1 MRKHLN
7 LIQFSRA
14 LVPLFV
20 MLLHA
25 KAFMANYFHYD
36 FLHLPHVARSGGVYY
51 FFALSG
57 FMVYYLYHKDFGN
70 HGKVKDYLY
79 KRFMRIY
86 PLYWILTLII
96 LPVYFIFP
104 SLGTGNEREVGH
116 IFASLLL
123 YPDGEYP
130 ILSVAWSLSH
140 TIFFYIIFSLA
151 FFEKKIVSM
160 LIPFAWGFISLLFS
174 LELLKSSYYF
184 INYLFSFNNLIFLS
198 GVACAYLVTRIKVN
212 VVLSRIMVFVGLVG
226 FPLSWVN
233 EEYGYI
239 NLNLQLTTTISSIL
253 LIIGFSSIDLQK
265 EISIP
270 KFARF
275 LGDASFSIYLTH
287 FTCMSAFSI
296 FLSTI
301 SFVRIPNFLISI
313 LLIVFSIICG
323 SSVYVLL
330 EKPLN
335 KKLKDLYNKKKK
347 ISSRGESSFL
357 KV

>member
-1 MRKHLN
+1 
-7 LIQFSRA
+7 
-14 LVPLFV
+14 

-86 PLYWILTLII
+86 PLYWILTLMI

-116 IFASLLL
+116 ILASFLL
-123 YPDGEYP
+123 YPDGKYP

-140 TIFFYIIFSLA
+140 TIFFYLVISLA
-151 FFEKKIVSM
+151 FFEKKIVAM
-160 LIPFAWGFISLLFS
+160 LIPISWGFISLLFS
-174 LELLKSSYYF
+174 LEILRSSHYF
-184 INYLFSFNNLIFLS
+184 INFLFSFNNLIFLS
-198 GVACAYLVTRIKVN
+198 GVACAYLVTRIKISVII
-212 VVLSRIMVFVGLVG
+212 SRIMVFIGLIG

-233 EEYGYI
+233 EEFGYI
-239 NLNLQLTTTISSIL
+239 NMELQLTTTISSLL
-253 LIIGFSSIDLQK
+253 LILGFSSIDLQK
-265 EISIP
+265 EIRIP
-270 KFARF
+270 KFAKF

-296 FLSTI
+296 ILSSI
-301 SFVRIPNFLISI
+301 SFIKIPNFFIAI
-313 LLIVFSIICG
+313 LLIFFSIICG
-323 SSVYVLL
+323 SIVYVLL

-335 KKLKDLYNKKKK
+335 RKLRNLYNRKKGFPFRWKP
-347 ISSRGESSFL
+347 SA
-357 KV
+357 